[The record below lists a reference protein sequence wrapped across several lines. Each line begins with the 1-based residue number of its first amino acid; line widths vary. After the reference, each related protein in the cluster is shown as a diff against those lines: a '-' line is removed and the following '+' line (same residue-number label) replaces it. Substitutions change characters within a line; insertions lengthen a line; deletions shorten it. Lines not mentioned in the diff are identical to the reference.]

1 MRMRACLPGSLA
13 IWLGFVGP
21 AVADDAMAPI
31 VFPSEGG
38 IVDIQSYGAIPD
50 DEVDDTAAI
59 QAALD
64 AFPNGNRIVYVPPGR
79 YLVSDTLRWPAGS
92 SPGTEHKRTILQGAG
107 ESLSIIHLPVA
118 TEGFNEVSNPK
129 PVIWT
134 GGPPAQRLRNSIR
147 DLTVEVDVSNPGA
160 IGIQFNASKQ
170 GGLRQVTIR
179 SAPGAGRIGL
189 DLGHCDEIG
198 PLYVRGLTVEG
209 FDYGITTKYPVHSN
223 TFEHLLLRG
232 QRRLGWWNYH
242 QMVFIRDLVSEN
254 RVPSIYNE
262 KDSWGAV
269 TLLGAHL
276 HAINPDDAPAILNQ
290 RQLYHRGLEIL
301 GYRRAIEQ
309 DDKNRD
315 KGDVIQGGRLDP
327 DTSHRNV
334 KSLFRTGD
342 GTLASFGP
350 VEHLPVSEVPVV
362 AWGEPDKDWVN
373 LLDFGADGT
382 GAVDAS
388 PAMQKAIDTGA
399 RTIYFPGGATFRF
412 SGTVEIR
419 GPVRRI
425 IGLEGRVVAEG
436 EPVWKFVDGRQP
448 GAAPDAPVVVIE
460 RIGGSQA
467 SRIRIRHESS
477 RTLLVSSTIGFDVE
491 GLGKGDLHLEDFS
504 GQLLSVAPGQNAWC
518 RQLDSGVAAPCRNSG
533 GRLWILG
540 MSSEAFGTLVDTSA
554 GGVTEINGLYLDSSA
569 TRDPNQP
576 AFSVKDATLNLF
588 GVSERNFTRQPV
600 ALWVREQQDGDRREL
615 SELPWVYLGR

>member
-1 MRMRACLPGSLA
+1 MRCRAYWPGSLA
-13 IWLGFVGP
+13 ICLGLAGP
-21 AVADDAMAPI
+21 AVGDDGVAPM

-38 IVDIQSYGAIPD
+38 IVDIQTYGAIPD
-50 DEVDDTAAI
+50 DEVDDTVAI

-79 YLVSDTLRWPAGS
+79 YLVSDTLSWPAGA
-92 SPGTEHKRTILQGAG
+92 SPGTEQKRTILQGAG
-107 ESLSIIHLPVA
+107 ESLSILHLPVA
-118 TEGFNEVSNPK
+118 TEGFNDASKPK

-134 GGPPAQRLRNSIR
+134 GGAPAQRLRNAIR

-209 FDYGITTKYPVHSN
+209 FDYGIVTKFPVHSN
-223 TFEHLLLRG
+223 TFEHVLLSG

-276 HAINPDDAPAILNQ
+276 HAINPDDSPAIVNQ
-290 RQLYHRGLEIL
+290 RQFYHRDLEIL

-315 KGDVIQGGRLDP
+315 KGDVIQGGKLDP
-327 DTSHRNV
+327 DTSHRNAR
-334 KSLFRTGD
+334 SLFRDGD

-350 VEHLPVSEVPVV
+350 VEHLPVREVPGV

-388 PAMQKAIDTGA
+388 PALQKAIDAGA
-399 RTIYFPGGATFRF
+399 KTIYFPGGATFRF

-425 IGLEGRVVAEG
+425 IGLEGRIVAEG
-436 EPVWKFVDGRQP
+436 EPVWRFVDGRQP
-448 GAAPDAPVVVIE
+448 GAPADAPVVVIE

-477 RTLLVSSTIGFDVE
+477 RTLVVSSTIGFDVM
-491 GLGKGDLHLEDFS
+491 GAGKGDLHLEDFC
-504 GQLLSVAPGQNAWC
+504 GHLERVAPGQSVWC
-518 RQLDSGVAAPCRNSG
+518 RQFESGTGVTCRNEG
-533 GRLWILG
+533 GRLWVLG
-540 MSSEAFGTLVDTSA
+540 MSSEATGTIVETTA
-554 GGVTEINGLYLDSSA
+554 GGITEINGLYVDSSSGW
-569 TRDPNQP
+569 DVNQP
-576 AFSVKDATLNLF
+576 AFAVTSASLNLY
-588 GVSERNFTRQPV
+588 GVSERNFNRQPV
-600 ALWVREQQDGDRREL
+600 PLWVREKQGDEVREL
-615 SELPWVYLGR
+615 RELPWVYLGK